1 MKEKMNLSSIKRL
14 LGLFG
19 IFTFF
24 VIMEVGVIGCTS
36 FRSYKQD
43 AENLCSTKDVAGLP
57 VAQSNELEGR
67 HYPLTGE
74 IITTEHLFGLPEIV
88 QRYLKE
94 TGVVGQT
101 MVSTVQLRQTGK
113 IRTAPDAP
121 WMKVKAVETYNIE
134 LSEFLWY
141 ADVKM
146 NPFVWLA
153 GYDRFQDG
161 HGVMKIKMYDLFSV
175 VDASGPS
182 IDQGG
187 MIRYLNELMWLPMGY
202 LHPSV
207 SWGHGD
213 EKSVEVSITIN
224 EMTVSG
230 IIDFNNDALPIN
242 FTAKRF
248 MDDGKGR
255 SSLETWMVPI
265 DSWREYHGVILPEHG
280 YASWMLEDG
289 EFQYIELTVE
299 DVEFGVNEVWRP

>member
-1 MKEKMNLSSIKRL
+1 MRETRTLSDLKGL
-14 LGLFG
+14 LILFAIIILEVSLMG
-19 IFTFF
+19 CSTFKQ
-24 VIMEVGVIGCTS
+24 
-36 FRSYKQD
+36 YKQD
-43 AENLCSTKDVAGLP
+43 AENLCRTKAGIELP
-57 VAQSNELEGR
+57 TLQTDEGEGR
-67 HYPLTGE
+67 IYPLSGE
-74 IITTEHLFGLPEIV
+74 IITTDHIAGLPEIV
-88 QRYLKE
+88 QRYLNE

-121 WMKVKAVETYNIE
+121 WMKVKSVETYNIKR
-134 LSEFLWY
+134 SEFLWY

-146 NPFVWLA
+146 NLFIRLT
-153 GYDRFQDG
+153 GYDSFQDG
-161 HGVMKIKMYDLFSV
+161 HGSMKIKIYDLFSV

-207 SWGHGD
+207 SWGYAD
-213 EKSVEVSITIN
+213 ERSAEVSVTIN
-224 EMTVSG
+224 DMTVSG

-242 FTAKRF
+242 FRAKRY
-248 MDDGKGR
+248 MDDGKGK

-289 EFQYIELTVE
+289 EFQYIELTLE
-299 DVEFGVNEVWRP
+299 DVEFGVDKIWKP